1 MQGRLIAACSTP
13 PGRGAVSIVRLSGE
27 NALDV
32 ACGMFGLSVEQVPD
46 RTAVYGK
53 LTAAGLCDSAV
64 LLCFRAPRSYTG
76 EDTAEIQCHGSPV
89 IVDAILREAVFRG
102 ARIAEPGEFT
112 RRAYQNGKL
121 DLTAAEGIIDLID
134 SQSEAAAKAAF
145 QLADGALYREIERI
159 SVLLTAAAAD
169 VGAVLDYPDE
179 AEETDVDLRPI
190 GAALDKLIDG
200 YPAGTAAHD
209 GVRVTLTGTVNAGK
223 STLFN
228 ALLGKD
234 RAIVTDIPGTTR
246 DTVTDSY
253 EYKGVRFYLT
263 DTAGVRE
270 ATDAVERL
278 GIERS
283 RAALRACDVAVEV
296 SETGDFTVENAV
308 HVVSKADLGGCDG
321 GDLTLSA
328 VTGNGVDKLKE
339 LLYQKVPPIG
349 DGILLTNAR
358 QYEAAVAARRHVGF
372 AAEALTDGTADCAAS
387 ELDCALS
394 ALGEVTGVKASDA
407 IIDAIFSRFCV
418 GK

>member
-1 MQGRLIAACSTP
+1 M
-13 PGRGAVSIVRLSGE
+13 
-27 NALDV
+27 
-32 ACGMFGLSVEQVPD
+32 
-46 RTAVYGK
+46 
-53 LTAAGLCDSAV
+53 
-64 LLCFRAPRSYTG
+64 
-76 EDTAEIQCHGSPV
+76 
-89 IVDAILREAVFRG
+89 
-102 ARIAEPGEFT
+102 
-112 RRAYQNGKL
+112 
-121 DLTAAEGIIDLID
+121 
-134 SQSEAAAKAAF
+134 
-145 QLADGALYREIERI
+145 
-159 SVLLTAAAAD
+159 LTAAAAD

-283 RAALRACDVAVEV
+283 RAGLFFLFKNFLYLFHDICSTYTLFALRRNVH
-296 SETGDFTVENAV
+296 FTVLN
-308 HVVSKADLGGCDG
+308 
-321 GDLTLSA
+321 SA
-328 VTGNGVDKLKE
+328 V
-339 LLYQKVPPIG
+339 LYLAVLFKNAK
-349 DGILLTNAR
+349 DYSLLT
-358 QYEAAVAARRHVGF
+358 F
-372 AAEALTDGTADCAAS
+372 
-387 ELDCALS
+387 
-394 ALGEVTGVKASDA
+394 
-407 IIDAIFSRFCV
+407 FSGRSTYF
-418 GK
+418 

>member
-13 PGRGAVSIVRLSGE
+13 PGRGAVAIVRLSGE

-283 RAALRACDVAVEV
+283 RAGLFFLFKNFLYLFHDICSTYTLFALRRNVH
-296 SETGDFTVENAV
+296 FTVLN
-308 HVVSKADLGGCDG
+308 
-321 GDLTLSA
+321 SA
-328 VTGNGVDKLKE
+328 V
-339 LLYQKVPPIG
+339 LYLAVLFKNAK
-349 DGILLTNAR
+349 DYSLLT
-358 QYEAAVAARRHVGF
+358 F
-372 AAEALTDGTADCAAS
+372 
-387 ELDCALS
+387 
-394 ALGEVTGVKASDA
+394 
-407 IIDAIFSRFCV
+407 FSGRSTYF
-418 GK
+418 

>member
-13 PGRGAVSIVRLSGE
+13 PGRGAVAIVRLSGE

-283 RAALRACDVAVEV
+283 RRGFRNGRFYRRKCGTRCQQSRLGRLRRRRFDAFGRDRQRRGQAQRIVI
-296 SETGDFTVENAV
+296 
-308 HVVSKADLGGCDG
+308 SKSTADRRRHFADQCAPVRSGGCG
-321 GDLTLSA
+321 ASA
-328 VTGNGVDKLKE
+328 R
-339 LLYQKVPPIG
+339 
-349 DGILLTNAR
+349 GICGR
-358 QYEAAVAARRHVGF
+358 GFDRRHGRLRGVRTRLRFVGAWRSDRRQSVRRDHRRDF
-372 AAEALTDGTADCAAS
+372 QSVLRREINRAAKT
-387 ELDCALS
+387 
-394 ALGEVTGVKASDA
+394 KM
-407 IIDAIFSRFCV
+407 F
-418 GK
+418 